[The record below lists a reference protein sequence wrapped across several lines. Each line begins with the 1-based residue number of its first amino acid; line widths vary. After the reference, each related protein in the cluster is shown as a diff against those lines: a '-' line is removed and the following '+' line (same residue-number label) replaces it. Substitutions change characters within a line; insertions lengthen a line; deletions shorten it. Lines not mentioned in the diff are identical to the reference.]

1 MMVVL
6 ESRTGS
12 GHQKPA
18 MNEEIL
24 SVKKGLVVIQ
34 VLVHHQTMTG
44 MGRREVHF
52 NKGWKQTSSK

>member
-1 MMVVL
+1 MTVVL
-6 ESRTGS
+6 ESRTRS
-12 GHQKPA
+12 GHQKPG
-18 MNEEIL
+18 MNDEML

-44 MGRREVHF
+44 MGRRVHF

>member
-1 MMVVL
+1 
-6 ESRTGS
+6 
-12 GHQKPA
+12 